1 MTAPSPSF
9 ARPDPMPPT
18 APSPPERSV
27 ALVTGASSG
36 IGLEIARLHAAR
48 GGDLVLVARRGDRL
62 RTLAHELSAAHGTDA
77 LVVEADLGSADG
89 VAALKAA
96 TGDRRIDAL
105 VNNAGFG
112 GRGAFHEHDLDRMLA
127 MVDLNVRA
135 LTELSHRYARPMVE
149 RGAGRIL
156 NVGSTAGFLPGP
168 LQAVYY
174 AGKAYVNSLSQAM
187 AEELRGTGVT
197 VTLLAPGPV
206 ATEFFDVAGMARTS
220 FRAKAPPAAKVA
232 RIGYEAMLEGRLVV
246 VDDRRIAALTR
257 IVGLLPRRLLLTASR
272 KSMESNA
279 KDD

>member
-1 MTAPSPSF
+1 MSATD
-9 ARPDPMPPT
+9 R
-18 APSPPERSV
+18 SPPDRPV

-48 GGDLVLVARRGDRL
+48 GGDLVVVARRGDRL
-62 RTLAHELSAAHGTDA
+62 RELADELSSSHGADT
-77 LVVEADLGSADG
+77 LVVEADLATADG
-89 VAALKAA
+89 IAALKAA
-96 TGDRRIDAL
+96 TGDRRIDVL

-112 GRGAFHEHDLDRMLA
+112 GRGPFHEREDAGRLLE

-135 LTELSHRYARPMVE
+135 LTELTHHYVRSMVAR
-149 RGAGRIL
+149 GHGRIL
-156 NVGSTAGFLPGP
+156 QVGSTAGFLPGP

-174 AGKAYVNSLSQAM
+174 ASKAYVNSLSQAM

-206 ATEFFDVAGMARTS
+206 ATEFFDVAGMSRTS
-220 FRAKAPPAAKVA
+220 FRAKAPSAAKVA

-246 VDDRRIAALTR
+246 IDDRRIAALTR
-257 IVGLLPRRLLLTASR
+257 VVGLLPKRLLLTASR

-279 KDD
+279 KET

>member
-1 MTAPSPSF
+1 MSTT
-9 ARPDPMPPT
+9 D
-18 APSPPERSV
+18 PSPPDRSV

-36 IGLEIARLHAAR
+36 IGLEIAKLHAAR

-62 RTLAHELSAAHGTDA
+62 RALAGELIAAHGTDA
-77 LVVEADLGSADG
+77 LVVETDLATADG
-89 VAALKAA
+89 IAGLKA
-96 TGDRRIDAL
+96 TTEGRRIDVL

-112 GRGAFHEHDLDRMLA
+112 GRGAFHEREDASRVLE

-135 LTELSHRYARPMVE
+135 LTELTHHYVRPMVA
-149 RGAGRIL
+149 RGHGRIL
-156 NVGSTAGFLPGP
+156 QVGSTAGFLPGP

-174 AGKAYVNSLSQAM
+174 ASKAYVNSLSQAL

-206 ATEFFDVAGMARTS
+206 ATEFFDVAGMERNA
-220 FRAKAPPAAKVA
+220 FRAKAPSAAKVA

-246 VDDRRIAALTR
+246 IDDRRIAALTR
-257 IVGLLPRRLLLTASR
+257 VVGLLPKRLLLAASR

-279 KDD
+279 KDA

>member
-1 MTAPSPSF
+1 MSPTE
-9 ARPDPMPPT
+9 R
-18 APSPPERSV
+18 SPPERPV

-36 IGLEIARLHAAR
+36 IGLETAKLHAAR

-62 RTLAHELSAAHGTDA
+62 RTLADELIAAHGTDA
-77 LVVEADLGSADG
+77 LVVEADLATADG
-89 VAALKAA
+89 IAALKAA
-96 TGDRRIDAL
+96 TEGRRIDVL

-112 GRGAFHEHDLDRMLA
+112 GRGVFHEQDPARALE

-135 LTELSHRYARPMVE
+135 LTELTRHYVGPMVA
-149 RGAGRIL
+149 RGHGRML
-156 NVGSTAGFLPGP
+156 QVGSTAGFLPGP

-174 AGKAYVNSLSQAM
+174 ASKAYVNSLSQAL

-206 ATEFFDVAGMARTS
+206 ATEFFDVAGMERNS
-220 FRAKAPPAAKVA
+220 FRAKAPSAAKVA

-246 VDDRRIAALTR
+246 IDDRRIAALTR
-257 IVGLLPRRLLLTASR
+257 VVGLLPKRLLLSASR

-279 KDD
+279 KDA